1 MKNNHGWGL
10 GEMLLLIAM
19 LLFFLLVATFYVLR
33 LYGGLANKNQSVEIE
48 SAVNE
53 YLYKKFG
60 SQNAPYD
67 LMISLDTLKE
77 ETSLEISEDCKG
89 YVMVVYEDGNAVIKN
104 KITCDE

>member
-10 GEMLLLIAM
+10 GEMLLFIAL

-33 LYGGLANKNQSVEIE
+33 LYGGLAHNNQSVEIE

-53 YLYKKFG
+53 YLYKKYG

-77 ETSLEISEDCKG
+77 ETSLEISDDCKG
-89 YVMVVYEDGNAVIKN
+89 YVMVVYEDGASIIKN
-104 KITCDE
+104 KISCD